1 MLALRWTIYV
11 NSQISIDPR
20 SSTDVQSSSAP
31 SNQVGM
37 AVLLL
42 PDLRLHLLQFVE
54 TSRSYVVTLTALEQ
68 YQPAEVLVVASQHEE
83 VATGLNDATR
93 RLRQVALPRAY
104 FDDSKVPSFLP
115 FRVFGLHTLLMLM

>member
-1 MLALRWTIYV
+1 MLIARSALIPGQVLTFSRHPLHPIRWAW
-11 NSQISIDPR
+11 R
-20 SSTDVQSSSAP
+20 CCCW
-31 SNQVGM
+31 
-37 AVLLL
+37 

-93 RLRQVALPRAY
+93 RLRQVWPPRG
-104 FDDSKVPSFLP
+104 P
-115 FRVFGLHTLLMLM
+115 TLTTARCRAFCRSEFSGYIHC